1 MIKKIY
7 VIFLTTFLISCL
19 FAAVYEYEYSF
30 TEVNFT
36 QQADH
41 MLVNIPG
48 CMQIGV
54 EGEPL
59 LPNYPIKIILPPG
72 ETLENAKIVINKSKT
87 YPVMLPLLPK
97 QADRPLSWG
106 ISNKGFIKNDEVYLL
121 EQYKT
126 ESINVNIH
134 WFRGAGIVIGTI
146 EPLTYFPQSGNVEL
160 AESMTLKI
168 TTRNEVSTPKIS
180 HSHQRIL
187 QDMLQNP
194 EVLSQYS
201 INSTEDLERMLI
213 ITSPAFKSAFNRLK
227 DHYLKYGIVTQV
239 IDSIDVEISD
249 VSGRD
254 WQEKARNIIREL
266 YLSEG
271 LDYVLIG
278 GDKIPYR
285 GLSCD
290 VLSGGDSISSNNIPA
305 DLYYAALDGTWDSN
319 QNDIF
324 GEYNDT
330 TGFDEADLF
339 PEIAIGRMPVS
350 TLEELNNMIDKSIRY
365 QAEPVIS
372 DLNKQIFFGEFLY
385 DDPLSWASDYLE
397 LLIGIHNDNGY
408 TTQGIQ
414 ANIEINKWYDEDSTD
429 FWDQTTIK
437 SELAEGTSFVH
448 HDGHANTSYMMKFYL
463 SQVID
468 SDFTTVNGIDHTAP
482 LFFSHGCNCG
492 GFDYPNCIAARLVSG
507 PYISTGGIFN
517 SRYGWFNEGYT
528 EGPSIHLHREF
539 ENAIYGLGFYQ
550 FGWALTVSKIA
561 TAPWVTAMGQWEQN
575 ALRWNFY
582 TINILGDPAMR
593 IFTDIPSE
601 AQVSWDIS
609 SLNEAQ
615 LRATVSSTADPIE
628 SAGIAVM
635 DTTGVLI
642 GFGRTNISGY
652 ANITLSSPVLAGDSI
667 ICYVSGENV
676 LLKETTLVA
685 LEVGFNQA
693 ENFTLLESYP
703 NPFNPDATIAYS
715 LANNGETDIRVF
727 DLQGKLVE
735 VLFQGY
741 QTAGSHKLTFRAE
754 DLAAGV
760 YLCRLQTA
768 DQTRTQ
774 KLILL
779 K

>member
-1 MIKKIY
+1 VIKKKY
-7 VIFLTTFLISCL
+7 VILLIAFLVSCL
-19 FAAVYEYEYSF
+19 SAAVYEYDYSF
-30 TEVNFT
+30 TQAKFT
-36 QQADH
+36 QQAGH
-41 MLVNIPG
+41 MLVEIPG

-59 LPNYPIKIILPPG
+59 LPNYPIKILLPPG
-72 ETLENAKIVINKSKT
+72 ETLENAEIVVNKSKI
-87 YPVMLPLLPK
+87 YPLMLPLLPK
-97 QADRPLSWG
+97 QPDRPLSLG
-106 ISNKGFIKNDEVYLL
+106 ISNKGFMKKEEVYKID
-121 EQYKT
+121 QYAAKN
-126 ESINVNIH
+126 INVNIH
-134 WFRGAGIVIGTI
+134 WFRGAGVVIGTI
-146 EPLTYFPQSGNVEL
+146 DPLIYFPKTGNVEL

-168 TTRNEVSTPKIS
+168 TTKNEVSTPKIS

-187 QDMLQNP
+187 QEMLQNP
-194 EVLSQYS
+194 EVLSQYP

-213 ITSPAFKSAFNRLK
+213 ITSPAFKSAFDRLK

-239 IDSIDVEISD
+239 IDSIDVELSD
-249 VSGRD
+249 VAGRD

-278 GDKIPYR
+278 GDNIPYR

-290 VLSGGDSISSNNIPA
+290 VLSGGDFISSDNIPA
-305 DLYYAALDGTWDSN
+305 DLYYAALDGTWDAN
-319 QNDIF
+319 LNNIF

-330 TGFDEADLF
+330 TDFDEADLF
-339 PEIAIGRMPVS
+339 PELAIGRMPVS
-350 TLEELNNMIDKSIRY
+350 TLEELNNMISKSIRY
-365 QAEPVIS
+365 QAEPVIG
-372 DLNKQIFFGEFLY
+372 DLNKQTFFGEFLY
-385 DDPLSWASDYLE
+385 ADPESWASDYME

-408 TTQGIQ
+408 TTQGLP
-414 ANIEINKWYDEDSTD
+414 ANLQIDKWYDEDSTD
-429 FWDQTTIK
+429 FWEQATVK

-448 HDGHANTSYMMKFYL
+448 HDGHAYYTSMMKFNTWE
-463 SQVID
+463 IND
-468 SDFTTVNGIDHTAP
+468 SDFTVVNGIDHTTP

-492 GFDYPNCIAARLVSG
+492 GFDYSSCIASRLVSG
-507 PYISTGGIFN
+507 PYISVGGIFN
-517 SRYGWFNEGYT
+517 SRFGWFNEGHT
-528 EGPSIHLHREF
+528 EGPAIHLHREF
-539 ENAIYGLGFYQ
+539 ENAIYGLGIYQ
-550 FGWALTVSKIA
+550 FGWAQTVSRFA
-561 TAPWVTAMGQWEQN
+561 TASWVTAMGQWEQN

-593 IFTDIPSE
+593 IFSDTPYE
-601 AQVSWDIS
+601 VQVNYNIS
-609 SLNEAQ
+609 GLSDAHLT
-615 LRATVSSTADPIE
+615 ATVSLESNSVE

-635 DTTGVLI
+635 DTLGVLI

-652 ANITLSSPVLAGDSI
+652 ANITLSVPILPGDSI
-667 ICYVSGENV
+667 MCYVSGENI

-685 LEVGFNQA
+685 LEVNIDRS
-693 ENFTLLESYP
+693 ETYTLLESYP

-715 LANNGETDIRVF
+715 LSHDSETDIRVF

-735 VLFQGY
+735 ILYQGY
-741 QTAGSHKLTFRAE
+741 QTAGSHKLLFRAK

-760 YLCRLQTA
+760 YICRLQSA